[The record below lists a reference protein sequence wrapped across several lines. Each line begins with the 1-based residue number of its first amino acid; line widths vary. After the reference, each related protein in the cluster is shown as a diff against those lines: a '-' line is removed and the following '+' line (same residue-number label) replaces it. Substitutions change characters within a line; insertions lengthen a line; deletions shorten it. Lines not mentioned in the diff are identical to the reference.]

1 MSEQIIFSGNNLTE
15 ADIYKELLP
24 QIHLLVTPGEPVI
37 TSLANISAALK
48 QSFPKISWAGFYIL
62 KENTLWLGP
71 FQGKIACS
79 SIAIGRGVC
88 GTSAKNRKTEIVPD
102 IENFPGHIACD
113 DGSRS
118 EIVVPVFRG
127 SKLYGVLDLDSYFY
141 HAFNEIDQKYLEELC
156 DFINKEVL
164 TRTSGS
170 IN

>member
-127 SKLYGVLDLDSYFY
+127 SELYGVLDLDSYFY